1 MLPSLRTIVASPA
14 VQQGRPE
21 VLAGRDRLDRG
32 VRWVHVV
39 EITDLSGL
47 LTGGELILSTGLPL
61 SGDGAAAFV
70 DGLVRA
76 DAAGLVVELGAG
88 LPAVPEAA
96 VAAAR
101 AADLPLIALHSEVR
115 FVDITEEVHRAIVAE
130 QYTFVEFARSTHET
144 FTALSLERADAPRIV
159 TAAADL
165 CGLSVVLE
173 DLSRRVLAHA
183 ARGRPAA
190 SLLARWEERSRR
202 APSLPDTGVSGP
214 EGWLTA
220 PVGGQSGTW
229 ARLVVPHPG
238 AEPDLLT
245 MVLERA
251 AQALE
256 LGRMAERDRAG
267 LVTSAHG
274 GLLTE
279 LSFGRIAAETEAAT
293 RAAALGLP
301 EATGYLPLV
310 VHRVGAP
317 TEDPVARHDRTRRV
331 VEQVVDA
338 AARAHCPAL
347 VGSLRLDQVGV
358 LAAVGRGDPEQLLDR
373 LTAPL
378 SDDLVVGVG
387 DLAAGVL
394 TAGASLALAGHVA
407 EVAAA
412 LRRTGGRRWFRN
424 TDVRL
429 HGLVALLHDD
439 PRVQAF
445 TEAELGPL
453 LAHDGARGTD
463 LVGLLRQYIA
473 AGGNK
478 TRLADSAHRSRPAV
492 YKQLARIEEVLGID
506 LTSPDSFLALGVAL
520 MAYDRGR

>member
-1 MLPSLRTIVASPA
+1 MLPTLRAILDSPA
-14 VQQGRPE
+14 VQQGRPQ
-21 VLAGRDRLDRG
+21 LLSGRRHLDRG

-39 EITDLSGL
+39 EITDLARL

-61 SGDGAAAFV
+61 VGDGAESFV
-70 DGLVRA
+70 TGLVEA
-76 DAAGLVVELGAG
+76 DAAGLVVELGPG
-88 LPAVPEAA
+88 LPAIPDAA
-96 VAAAR
+96 ITAAR
-101 AADLPLIALHSEVR
+101 AVDFPLIALHAEVR

-130 QYTFVEFARSTHET
+130 QYAFVDFARSTHET
-144 FTALSLERADAPRIV
+144 FTALSLESADALRIV

-173 DLSRRVLAHA
+173 DLSRRVLAYA

-190 SLLARWEERSRR
+190 RLLARWEERSRQ
-202 APSLPDTGVSGP
+202 AAALPETGVTGP
-214 EGWLTA
+214 EGWMTT
-220 PVGGQSGTW
+220 PVGGQGRAW
-229 ARLVVPHPG
+229 ARLVVPDPG
-238 AEPDLLT
+238 SGQDLLA

-279 LSFGRIAAETEAAT
+279 LSLGRIATEGEAAA
-293 RAAALGLP
+293 RAGALGLP
-301 EATGYLPLV
+301 EAALYLPLV
-310 VHRVGAP
+310 VHRLDAAAD
-317 TEDPVARHDRTRRV
+317 DPVARHERTRRV

-338 AARAHCPAL
+338 AARTQTPAL
-347 VGSLRLDQVGV
+347 VGSLRLDQIGV
-358 LAAVGRGDPEQLLDR
+358 LAAIGRGDPEQLLDR

-378 SDDLVVGVG
+378 ANDLVVGVG
-387 DLAAGVL
+387 EPAAGVL
-394 TAGASLALAGHVA
+394 AAGTSLALAGHVA

-412 LRRTGGRRWFRN
+412 LRRPGRRWFRN
-424 TDVRL
+424 ADVRL
-429 HGLVALLHDD
+429 HGLIALLHDD

-463 LVGLLRQYIA
+463 LVGLLRQYVA

-478 TRLADSAHRSRPAV
+478 TRLAAATHRSRPAL
-492 YKQLARIEEVLGID
+492 YKQLAQVEDVLGVD
-506 LTSPDSFLALGVAL
+506 LTDPDSFLALGVAL
-520 MAYDRGR
+520 LAYDRGR